1 MINATKVGVGCP
13 YNVPNTVWDRGRIA
27 GFPFGSNTLLVRKFE
42 MLCNS
47 YLRGL
52 IRGGSSLN
60 I

>member
-13 YNVPNTVWDRGRIA
+13 YDINVPNTVRDRSRIA
-27 GFPFGSNTLLVRKFE
+27 GFPVESNTLLVRKFE

-52 IRGGSSLN
+52 P
-60 I
+60 